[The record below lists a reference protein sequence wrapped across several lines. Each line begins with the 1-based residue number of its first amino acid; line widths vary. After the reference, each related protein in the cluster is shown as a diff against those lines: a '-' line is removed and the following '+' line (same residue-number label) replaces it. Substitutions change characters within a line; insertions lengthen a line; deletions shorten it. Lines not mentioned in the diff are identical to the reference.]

1 MWTRRDLK
9 AKGKATFKANYWKTV
24 FVALILAIACGGGAY
39 SAGGMPSNP
48 AVGESLMADGITSV
62 GAVED
67 GTAADASDGAIADT
81 AAVADGKTA
90 RENASASD
98 ADLASTNDGSATG
111 TTDGLTDEE
120 RSLLLRSLLYAGI
133 IIGVVVV
140 AFAILLQAFVAN
152 PVEVGVR
159 RFFVRNLNDAARVKE
174 VAFGFDHSY
183 LNIVKTMILRDVFI
197 FLWML
202 VLVVPGIVKL
212 YQYRM
217 VSYLLTEKP
226 DMAWREALDESR
238 RMMQGQKWRTFVLDL
253 SFIGW
258 EILSI
263 PTFGLLSVLYVE
275 PYRGMTNA
283 ALFEALRYGEGMP
296 AAAEIPAA

>member
-67 GTAADASDGAIADT
+67 GTAADADRG
-81 AAVADGKTA
+81 TA

-98 ADLASTNDGSATG
+98 ADLASTNDGSATE

-197 FLWML
+197 FLWTL